1 MSNTVMRQ
9 VLDALKEEEIVP
21 NQKEL
26 ADALKLTKGHVSMLM
41 KCADILPVGVRQKL
55 HDTFKINTLW
65 LMSNG
70 AEGNMWADGKP
81 VKKTSEVLSDRQEN
95 NDPLA
100 RLLKLYELE
109 KADNARLTATV
120 ENLSK
125 TVGELSTLLKAKS

>member
-70 AEGNMWADGKP
+70 AEGNMWADGRK
-81 VKKTSEVLSDRQEN
+81 
-95 NDPLA
+95 
-100 RLLKLYELE
+100 Y
-109 KADNARLTATV
+109 
-120 ENLSK
+120 
-125 TVGELSTLLKAKS
+125 